1 MISSD
6 GKQIYC
12 AVFARNEVQ
21 SSQVDVKDELIALA
35 FVALCQNLPVVL
47 DKDGESK
54 EAGEDYGK
62 LLILLNG
69 TVIPD
74 PLQLSDGWVSDKDGV
89 SLWPLCMILN
99 ISDYLISRNER
110 PLCDRLRNDY
120 KEGW

>member
-6 GKQIYC
+6 GKQIYW

>member
-21 SSQVDVKDELIALA
+21 SSRVDVKDELIALA
-35 FVALCQNLPVVL
+35 FAALCQNLPVVL
-47 DKDGESK
+47 DKDWESK

-74 PLQLSDGWVSDKDGV
+74 PLQLSDGWVCDKDGV

-99 ISDYLISRNER
+99 ISDYLITRNER

>member
-21 SSQVDVKDELIALA
+21 QSRVDVKDELIALA
-35 FVALCQNLPVVL
+35 FAALCQNLPVVL
-47 DKDGESK
+47 DKDWESK

-74 PLQLSDGWVSDKDGV
+74 PLQLSDGWVSA
-89 SLWPLCMILN
+89 
-99 ISDYLISRNER
+99 
-110 PLCDRLRNDY
+110 
-120 KEGW
+120 